1 MKISKGLLMLTTT
14 QTGLA
19 QALGISQQRVSQL
32 LRDKVLTKDDAG
44 NVLVVESLKNYYKS
58 RSDNSGEEDVEL
70 SKERALH
77 ERVKRELA
85 EIELAKRKNEVHETA
100 DVELVMTDMLANLRS
115 QLLSIPAKMAP
126 LLTGKTQD
134 EINTALADEIQT
146 RLTELSDYRPEMFSD
161 VEETGGDGDDQADG

>member
-85 EIELAKRKNEVHETA
+85 EIELAKRKNEVHEAA
-100 DVELVMTDMLANLRS
+100 DVE
-115 QLLSIPAKMAP
+115 
-126 LLTGKTQD
+126 
-134 EINTALADEIQT
+134 
-146 RLTELSDYRPEMFSD
+146 
-161 VEETGGDGDDQADG
+161 